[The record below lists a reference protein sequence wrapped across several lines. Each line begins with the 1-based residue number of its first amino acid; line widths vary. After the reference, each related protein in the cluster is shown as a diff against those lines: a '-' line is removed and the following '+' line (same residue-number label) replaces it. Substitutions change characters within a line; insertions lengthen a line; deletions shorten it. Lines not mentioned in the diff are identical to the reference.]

1 MNYTYKQIWLIN
13 LPVMM
18 SVLMEQLINITDAVF
33 LGHVGEVE
41 LGASALAGIYYLAT
55 YMLGFGFSIG
65 LQVMIARRNGEQN
78 YAETGRTFFQ
88 GLFFLSG
95 LALSLC
101 LLIQGLSPFLLKQ
114 LITSPEIHQAV
125 TDYLDWRSFGL
136 LFSFPFLALRAF
148 FVGIIKTRS
157 LSWAAIAAV
166 LINIPFNYL
175 LIFTLKFGIAG
186 SAIASTLA
194 EMGSLIILL
203 IHMWRKIDKNKYGLQ
218 PIFDGKLLKRL
229 FYLSVW
235 SMLHS
240 FISMAPWFLF
250 FIAIEHLGKM
260 ELAVSNITRSVSTLF
275 FCDCQ
280 FFRSHQRFLGKQ
292 SFRSRTT
299 KRCFSYLPQ
308 NHQNGICHRFSAG
321 HPCCDFLSS
330 DYWYLYG
337 KYGSDADCPFAVCGH
352 VAELRLCLARLYLYE
367 CRYRY
372 GGNTHDIYFPVDN
385 HRGLSDLFVE
395 HKSFQYVIARL
406 LDGRISV
413 CDITRPVVCHLS
425 QI

>member
-114 LITSPEIHQAV
+114 LITSPEIYQAV

-175 LIFTLKFGIAG
+175 LIFILKFGIAG

-321 HPCCDFLSS
+321 RS
-330 DYWYLYG
+330 
-337 KYGSDADCPFAVCGH
+337 
-352 VAELRLCLARLYLYE
+352 
-367 CRYRY
+367 
-372 GGNTHDIYFPVDN
+372 
-385 HRGLSDLFVE
+385 
-395 HKSFQYVIARL
+395 
-406 LDGRISV
+406 RIV
-413 CDITRPVVCHLS
+413 L
-425 QI
+425 

>member
-1 MNYTYKQIWLIN
+1 
-13 LPVMM
+13 
-18 SVLMEQLINITDAVF
+18 MEQLINITDAVF

-114 LITSPEIHQAV
+114 LITSPEIYQAV

-203 IHMWRKIDKNKYGLQ
+203 IHMWRKIDKNKYEIWEDAGAKINLVGSLRTGLLMKHRDIDFHIYSSALNLTDSFQ
-218 PIFDGKLLKRL
+218 AMARLAENPSIKRIECANLLHTAEACIEWHAWYQNEENELWQMDMIHIREGSRYDGYFEKVAQR
-229 FYLSVW
+229 
-235 SMLHS
+235 
-240 FISMAPWFLF
+240 ISEIMTDE
-250 FIAIEHLGKM
+250 IRETI
-260 ELAVSNITRSVSTLF
+260 
-275 FCDCQ
+275 
-280 FFRSHQRFLGKQ
+280 
-292 SFRSRTT
+292 
-299 KRCFSYLPQ
+299 
-308 NHQNGICHRFSAG
+308 
-321 HPCCDFLSS
+321 
-330 DYWYLYG
+330 
-337 KYGSDADCPFAVCGH
+337 
-352 VAELRLCLARLYLYE
+352 LRLKYE
-367 CRYRY
+367 TPETEKIIGVEYYQAVIRDGVRDYSGFKEWRKQ
-372 GGNTHDIYFPVDN
+372 HPVT
-385 HRGLSDLFVE
+385 GVVE
-395 HKSFQYVIARL
+395 WM
-406 LDGRISV
+406 
-413 CDITRPVVCHLS
+413 P
-425 QI
+425 